1 MVLLLGF
8 AAAAAG
14 SSAAAAAAARGRT
27 GLEGQHLLLPVD
39 QAAGQNVV
47 LVSLDCLD
55 AVVDDSEKANEQTE
69 LSSSMEIDCVK
80 RHKQLPYRGAGR
92 IRSGKVEG
100 STSSA

>member
-8 AAAAAG
+8 AAAGAV
-14 SSAAAAAAARGRT
+14 SSAAAAAACGRT
-27 GLEGQHLLLPVD
+27 GLVGQHLLLPVD

-55 AVVDDSEKANEQTE
+55 AVVDDSEKANELTE
-69 LSSSMEIDCVK
+69 LSSSVEIAGVK
-80 RHKQLPYRGAGR
+80 RHQHLAYRGVGR
-92 IRSGKVEG
+92 ICSGKVEG

>member
-1 MVLLLGF
+1 M
-8 AAAAAG
+8 
-14 SSAAAAAAARGRT
+14 
-27 GLEGQHLLLPVD
+27 EGQHLLLPVD

-69 LSSSMEIDCVK
+69 LSSSVEIAGVK
-80 RHKQLPYRGAGR
+80 RHKHLAYGGVGR

>member
-1 MVLLLGF
+1 M
-8 AAAAAG
+8 
-14 SSAAAAAAARGRT
+14 
-27 GLEGQHLLLPVD
+27 EGQHLLLPVD

-55 AVVDDSEKANEQTE
+55 AVVDDSEKANEQNE
-69 LSSSMEIDCVK
+69 LSSSVEIDCVK
-80 RHKQLPYRGAGR
+80 RNTHLAYRGVGR